1 MITNIG
7 KYFIKYCVITGG
19 IFILFLKILKNLHKT
34 DYKQTVSNLYST
46 GINSLPIVFMTA
58 IFVGAIMVIQTGFY
72 VREFQMNDILG
83 WGVGFFSFREI
94 SPLMIG
100 LMVSGRIGANT
111 TAEIGNMKINEQ
123 IDMLKS
129 FSINPVQYI
138 VVPKFVSI
146 VVMMCVLVVLGDFIT
161 ILTGIAAGNILL
173 NIDSHIFLSSFFAY
187 IKNIDFIIGVVKAAV
202 FGVIISVI
210 SCYFGLNVGNTSR
223 SIGKNVSKS
232 VIFIASS
239 IFIIDYFLTS
249 LFEL

>member
-1 MITNIG
+1 M
-7 KYFIKYCVITGG
+7 
-19 IFILFLKILKNLHKT
+19 LFLKTIKNLHKT
-34 DYKQTVSNLYST
+34 DYKQTISNLYST

-129 FSINPVQYI
+129 FSINPIQYI
-138 VVPKFVSI
+138 VVPKFISI

-161 ILTGIAAGNILL
+161 ILTGIFAGNVLL
-173 NIDSHIFLSSFFAY
+173 NIDSHIFLSSFFNY
-187 IKNIDFIIGVVKAAV
+187 IKNIDFIIGVVKAGV
-202 FGVIISVI
+202 FGIVISVI
-210 SCYFGLNVGNTSR
+210 SCYFGLNTENNAK
-223 SIGKNVSKS
+223 SIGKNVNKS
-232 VIFIASS
+232 VVFIASS